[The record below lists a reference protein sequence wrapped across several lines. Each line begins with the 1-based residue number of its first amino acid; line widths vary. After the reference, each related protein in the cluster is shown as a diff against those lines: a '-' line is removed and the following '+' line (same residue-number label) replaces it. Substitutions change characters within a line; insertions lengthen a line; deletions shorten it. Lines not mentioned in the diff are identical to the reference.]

1 MRGEEMKF
9 WRLTISV
16 LIIILLMF
24 IVTGFRFTALSAA
37 KSNPLITKDFEVVEK
52 YDAGTYVIY
61 LFKSNDKKLY
71 RTVLAEKSGL
81 LYRSSSST
89 YIPYSNDSLQ
99 TVGGMSYRTD
109 KKAFTLLSVISFDDD
124 VAYLEA
130 GAEQDLQ
137 RVEIFKGEHISF
149 LFPFSKQIDL
159 LNASA
164 FNKNGKKLYYYGYPK
179 GTTSL
184 NSNDLK
190 WHKVYE

>member
-1 MRGEEMKF
+1 
-9 WRLTISV
+9 
-16 LIIILLMF
+16 
-24 IVTGFRFTALSAA
+24 
-37 KSNPLITKDFEVVEK
+37 VEK

-137 RVEIFKGEHISF
+137 RVEIIKGEHISF
-149 LFPFSKQIDL
+149 LFLFSKQIDL

-179 GTTSL
+179 GTTSF